1 MRVSVK
7 EMVKLD
13 VCAGAIPG
21 RELLSK
27 LVTLTVREPDD
38 PEPIFIDFE
47 GIEVATASFLRESV
61 IAFRNVVRGQ
71 RSNLYPVVANAQAA
85 VAEELA
91 DLLQSRGDAL
101 IFCEVSS
108 EGEVRNPRVVG
119 RLESKQKKILD
130 LVFER
135 RELDAGQLQ
144 KEFGDAE
151 GVKQTAWNNRLSAL
165 SQAGLVMEF
174 SEGRNKRY
182 RPILEGV

>member
-7 EMVKLD
+7 EMVKLE
-13 VCAGAIPG
+13 VCAGAIQG

-27 LVTLTVREPDD
+27 LLTLTVREPTE
-38 PEPIFIDFE
+38 PEPVFIDFA

-71 RSNLYPVVANAQAA
+71 RSNFYPVVANAEGV

-91 DLLQSRGDAL
+91 DTLQSRGDAL
-101 IFCEVSS
+101 IFCDL
-108 EGEVRNPRVVG
+108 GGDGDVRNPRVVG
-119 RLESKQKKILD
+119 RLEPKQKKILD

-165 SQAGLVMEF
+165 SQAGLVMEL